1 MRQQSWH
8 SNEGDQMI
16 AANRTRRAT
25 LKTRTRQTHAAAK
38 IRRHGVATLA
48 THCVAAGLGI
58 KEARTV
64 AGSLRKNAAKA
75 GVTGTAGISYAKN
88 AKARTCTRYTPAEV
102 AAIAVIYRPRKPAY
116 KTVAGRL
123 ALAA

>member
-1 MRQQSWH
+1 
-8 SNEGDQMI
+8 MI
-16 AANRTRRAT
+16 ATNRTRRAT
-25 LKTRTRQTHAAAK
+25 LKTRTRTQRAAAK
-38 IRRHGVATLA
+38 IRRQGVATLA

-75 GVTGTAGISYAKN
+75 NVTGQAGVSYTHGRAHQC
-88 AKARTCTRYTPAEV
+88 RRFTPREV
-102 AAIAVIYRPRKPAY
+102 ALICLQYKPRKPAY
-116 KTVAGRL
+116 RLAAAKL

>member
-1 MRQQSWH
+1 
-8 SNEGDQMI
+8 MI

-25 LKTRTRQTHAAAK
+25 LKTRTRTQRAVAK
-38 IRRHGVATLA
+38 IRRHGNGTLA
-48 THCVAAGLGI
+48 THCIAAGLGV

-64 AGSLRKNAAKA
+64 ASSLRKNATKA
-75 GVTGTAGISYAKN
+75 GVVGTAGISYAKN

-102 AAIAVIYRPRKPAY
+102 AAIAVVYRPRKPAY
-116 KTVAGRL
+116 KAVAARL

>member
-1 MRQQSWH
+1 
-8 SNEGDQMI
+8 MI
-16 AANRTRRAT
+16 ASNRSRRQT
-25 LKTRTRQTHAAAK
+25 LKTRTRTQRAAAK
-38 IRRHGVATLA
+38 IRRQGVATLA

-64 AGSLRKNAAKA
+64 ASSLRKNATKA
-75 GVTGTAGISYAKN
+75 GVAGTPGISYAKN

-116 KTVAGRL
+116 KACAARL